1 MKGVKK
7 KRENIY
13 STTLEKR
20 QWLLKGGYTKRT
32 VLKLLNG
39 TS

>member
-7 KRENIY
+7 KRANIY
-13 STTLEKR
+13 NTTLEKGK
-20 QWLLKGGYTKRT
+20 QLLKGGYIKKTI
-32 VLKLLNG
+32 LKLLNG

>member
-7 KRENIY
+7 KRANIY

-20 QWLLKGGYTKRT
+20 QWLLKSGYIKKNI
-32 VLKLLNG
+32 LKLLNG